1 MSQAKVDRYKEDK
14 RNRDKIIKKQ
24 KREWMLTKL
33 GLSAVGLVLVAWIG
47 VSVYNGVTTDTS
59 EETVE
64 RAAYS
69 VDTTALN
76 DYLVDLSTV
85 EE

>member
-33 GLSAVGLVLVAWIG
+33 GLSAVGLVMVAWIG
-47 VSVYNGVTTDTS
+47 VSVYNGITTDTT

-76 DYLVDLSTV
+76 DYLIDLSTV